1 MITTVLFSF
10 VYYFF
15 MKRSRE
21 KKVIA
26 ARQKMIRSTFAVYL
40 NNYDDIE
47 FNEKVRKV
55 QDADRMQ
62 LNINNESDLAMFG
75 LGYKRGNAAS
85 PSGGTNF
92 FSEQRPR
99 GSSKMSGSRIN
110 EALALASGMHYSDDD
125 ENQTQSLSDTH
136 YMEEDGEID
145 ENGLENF
152 EYPKEE
158 KKHKTPK
165 SK

>member
-1 MITTVLFSF
+1 VEYLKQKEREAYLAKFRAQLPENKTGNSRIRVNQVLQKTVMITTIFFSF

-62 LNINNESDLAMFG
+62 LNINNENDLAMFG
-75 LGYKRGNAAS
+75 VGYKRGNAAS

-92 FSEQRPR
+92 FSE
-99 GSSKMSGSRIN
+99 
-110 EALALASGMHYSDDD
+110 
-125 ENQTQSLSDTH
+125 
-136 YMEEDGEID
+136 
-145 ENGLENF
+145 
-152 EYPKEE
+152 
-158 KKHKTPK
+158 
-165 SK
+165 